1 MSGEQLIREIGRSG
15 VRASAVGLG
24 TWAIGG
30 WMWGGTDEAQSI
42 AAIQASLDAG
52 VTLIDTAPAY
62 GLGRSEEIVGKAIA
76 GRRDKAV
83 IATKCGLVW
92 HTQKGNHF
100 FDQDGR
106 PVHRHLGRESIIHEV
121 EQSLRRL
128 RTGYIDLYITH
139 WQDVTTPIEE
149 TVAALEALKRSGKIR
164 AIGASNVDRAELEK
178 YIAAGSLDA
187 IQERFSMIDRKIEAD
202 LLPLTLQND
211 VSTLSYSSLAL
222 GLLSGTIGPDRV
234 FAGDDQR
241 RDNPRFSVANRQ
253 KATAFAEAIRPV
265 AERHGASIAQVV
277 IAWTLAQPGVT
288 FALCGARNPAQAL
301 DNARAGTLRLG
312 RDDLAAIDAAIAAKL
327 ANMDG

>member
-1 MSGEQLIREIGRSG
+1 MNGQQLTRKIGRSG
-15 VRASAVGLG
+15 VEASAVGLG

-30 WMWGGTDEAQSI
+30 WMWGGTDEAESI
-42 AAIQASLDAG
+42 SAIQASLDAG

-92 HTQKGNHF
+92 HTQKGKHF

-106 PVHRHLGRESIIHEV
+106 PVHRYLGRDSIVHEL
-121 EQSLRRL
+121 EESLRRL
-128 RTGYIDLYITH
+128 GTDYIDLYITH
-139 WQDVTTPIEE
+139 WQDPTTPVEE
-149 TVAALEALKRSGKIR
+149 TVAALEDLKQAGKIR
-164 AIGASNVDRAELEK
+164 AIGASNVNRSELEQ
-178 YIAAGSLDA
+178 YVATGALDA
-187 IQERFSMIDRKIEAD
+187 IQERFSMIDRGIEAD
-202 LLPLTLQND
+202 LLPLTVKNG

-234 FAGDDQR
+234 FSGDDQR

-253 KATAFAEAIRPV
+253 KAKDFAEAIRPV

-277 IAWTLAQPGVT
+277 IAWTLTQPGVT

-312 RDDLAAIDAAIAAKL
+312 TEDIAAIDAAIAAKL
-327 ANMDG
+327 ASMDG